1 MKLAFIA
8 AFLILLL
15 LPTLVLAQQT
25 TAPAIDMG
33 QSKWNKTT
41 LKTLILLNE
50 SESWWQPYFPEMT
63 MHAVQQW
70 NDAFVYFAGLYP
82 DYSYLSNLQITT
94 TTSNITLPGYD
105 IYVIFDPNVLI
116 SGMDALG
123 TTLVQSYQNK
133 TIKYATI
140 TISSK
145 STAVDL
151 TRQVYRDTTT
161 HELGH
166 ALGLGHSNYTN
177 DLMYPYED
185 IIASNYSISTL
196 DLYGV
201 ALLFN
206 WMNPTNLTK
215 NQLLSMPSST
225 VLPGGII
232 YGYAP
237 VNNPAPITLND
248 NPVIRF
254 LVTLFMNQII
264 LVLFIAMIGMLVLLG
279 FTVMRRSRLKRRLK
293 N

>member
-1 MKLAFIA
+1 
-8 AFLILLL
+8 
-15 LPTLVLAQQT
+15 
-25 TAPAIDMG
+25 
-33 QSKWNKTT
+33 
-41 LKTLILLNE
+41 
-50 SESWWQPYFPEMT
+50 MT